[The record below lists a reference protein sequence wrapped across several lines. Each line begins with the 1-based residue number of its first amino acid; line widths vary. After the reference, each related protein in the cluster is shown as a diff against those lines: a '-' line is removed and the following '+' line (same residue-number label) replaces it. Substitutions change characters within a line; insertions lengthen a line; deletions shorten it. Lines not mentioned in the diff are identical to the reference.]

1 MLYLLPA
8 VETYD
13 SIAKTAAACTV
24 AAIMNAHVHVVLG
37 RYILFIL
44 VVGTPLEPDA
54 SPSR

>member
-13 SIAKTAAACTV
+13 SIAKTAAACKV

-37 RYILFIL
+37 RYILFVL
-44 VVGTPLEPDA
+44 VVGSPLEPDA